1 MQVAT
6 EGIVLHFIK
15 YGESSVITT
24 IFTREYGRQSYIVNA
39 SRSRKSK
46 NKAGLLQPLFLVDIE
61 AYQKKSRDIQ
71 RIKSLKSNRVYQN
84 IPFDITKSTQA
95 IFLAE
100 ILYKTIHE
108 QESYPELFDF
118 IKNALL
124 YFDLMEEGWPNFH
137 LFFLLRLS
145 EYMGFLPDTSKV
157 GFEGWF
163 DMRKGAIVPFEPP
176 HPMYAHKE
184 ATEYVIQLSELKI
197 NQLHQLKISRSM
209 REYLLSTLLDYYQLH
224 FNDLGEIKSLNVL
237 KEVFSS

>member
-15 YGESSVITT
+15 YGESSVIAT
-24 IFTREYGRQSYIVNA
+24 IFTREFGRQSYIVNA

-46 NKAGLLQPLFLVDIE
+46 NKAGILQSLFLIDIE

-71 RIKSLKSNRVYQN
+71 RIKELKINQTYQN

-100 ILYKTIHE
+100 VLYKTIRE

-118 IKNALL
+118 IKNTLL
-124 YFDLMEEGWPNFH
+124 YFDLMEDGWSNFH
-137 LFFLLRLS
+137 LYFLFRLT
-145 EYMGFLPDTSKV
+145 EYMGFMPDTTMV

-163 DMRKGAIVPFEPP
+163 DLRKGIIVPIEPP
-176 HPMYAHKE
+176 HPMFAHKE
-184 ATEYVIQLSELKI
+184 ATEHIIKLSKLKI
-197 NQLHQLKISRSM
+197 DELNQLKISRSM
-209 REYLLSTLLDYYQLH
+209 REYLLSVLLDYYQLH
-224 FNDLGEIKSLNVL
+224 FENLGEMKSLKVL
-237 KEVFSS
+237 QEVFC